1 MSQMS
6 IALVCGATGGLGP
19 AVVAAFRGRGD
30 QVIAVARSH
39 DELAKL
45 SGVTPKVA
53 DLTRAEDV
61 DALWASL
68 EKAGTIP
75 RWVVNAT
82 GGYRGGTVVDTPFED
97 FNFMLSLNLVTAW
110 LSSQAAA
117 SGLMNA
123 GGGAIV
129 NVASRSGLR
138 AERGS
143 AAYSIAKA
151 AVVKLTEVLAEEL
164 KDTGVRVN
172 AVVPAVI
179 DTPRNRAELPTKLIA
194 KAVAPESIAAVIAFL
209 CSDDA
214 QAITGAIIPVYGRL

>member
-1 MSQMS
+1 M
-6 IALVCGATGGLGP
+6 VCGATGGLGP

-30 QVIAVARSH
+30 QVIAVARVH

-45 SGVTPKVA
+45 DGVTPQVA

-61 DALWASL
+61 DALWARL

-82 GGYRGGTVVDTPFED
+82 GGYRGGTVVDTPPED
-97 FNFMLSLNLVTAW
+97 YRFMLDLNLTSAW
-110 LSSQAAA
+110 LSSRAAA
-117 SGLMNA
+117 ARMMDA

-129 NVASRSGLR
+129 NVSSRSGLR
-138 AERGS
+138 AERGA

-164 KDTGVRVN
+164 KESGVRVN
-172 AVVPAVI
+172 AVVPGLI
-179 DTPRNRAELPTKLIA
+179 DTPANRRDIPAKAMA
-194 KAVAPESIAAVIAFL
+194 KAVAPEAIAAVVAFL
-209 CSDDA
+209 CSDLADA
-214 QAITGAIIPVYGRL
+214 VTGAIVPVSGRL

>member
-1 MSQMS
+1 M
-6 IALVCGATGGLGP
+6 VCGATGGLGP
-19 AVVAAFRGRGD
+19 AVVAAFLGRAD

-45 SGVTPKVA
+45 SGVTPEVA
-53 DLTRAEDV
+53 DLTRPEEV
-61 DALWASL
+61 DALWARL
-68 EKAGTIP
+68 ENAGTIP

-82 GGYRGGTVVDTPFED
+82 GGYRGGTVADTSPED
-97 FNFMLSLNLVTAW
+97 YRFMLDLNLTTAW
-110 LSSQAAA
+110 LSSRAAA
-117 SGLMNA
+117 VRMVNA

-129 NVASRSGLR
+129 NVSSRSGLR
-138 AERGS
+138 TERGA

-151 AVVKLTEVLAEEL
+151 AVVKLTDVLAEEL

-172 AVVPAVI
+172 AVVPALI
-179 DTPRNRAELPTKLIA
+179 DTPTNRRELPAKLLA

-214 QAITGAIIPVYGRL
+214 QAVTGAVIPVYGQL

>member
-1 MSQMS
+1 M
-6 IALVCGATGGLGP
+6 VCGATGGLGP
-19 AVVAAFRGRGD
+19 AVVAAFLGRAD

-45 SGVTPKVA
+45 SGVTPEVA
-53 DLTRAEDV
+53 DLTRPEEV
-61 DALWASL
+61 DALWARL
-68 EKAGTIP
+68 ENAGTIP

-82 GGYRGGTVVDTPFED
+82 GGYRGGTVADTSPED
-97 FNFMLSLNLVTAW
+97 YRFMLDLNLTTAW
-110 LSSQAAA
+110 LSSRAAA
-117 SGLMNA
+117 VRMVNA

-129 NVASRSGLR
+129 NVSSRSGLR
-138 AERGS
+138 TERGA

-151 AVVKLTEVLAEEL
+151 AVVKLTDVLAEEL

-172 AVVPAVI
+172 AVVPALI
-179 DTPRNRAELPTKLIA
+179 DTPTNRRELPAKLLA

-214 QAITGAIIPVYGRL
+214 QAVTGAVIPVYGRL

>member
-1 MSQMS
+1 MS
-6 IALVCGATGGLGP
+6 IAMVCGATGGLGP
-19 AVVAAFRGRGD
+19 AVVAVFLGRGD

-45 SGVTPKVA
+45 SGVTPEVA
-53 DLTRAEDV
+53 DLTRPEEV
-61 DALWASL
+61 DALWARL
-68 EKAGTIP
+68 ENAGTIP

-82 GGYRGGTVVDTPFED
+82 GGYRGGTVADTSPED
-97 FNFMLSLNLVTAW
+97 YRFMLDLNLTTAW
-110 LSSQAAA
+110 LSSRAAA
-117 SGLMNA
+117 VRMVNA

-129 NVASRSGLR
+129 NVSSRSGLR
-138 AERGS
+138 TERGA

-151 AVVKLTEVLAEEL
+151 AVVKLTDVLAEEL

-172 AVVPAVI
+172 AVVPALI
-179 DTPRNRAELPTKLIA
+179 DTPTNRRELPAKLLA

-214 QAITGAIIPVYGRL
+214 QAVTGAVIPVYGRL